1 MSLRALFVS
10 ISMFALACSSS
21 AQLTQPPTPPA
32 GGDETTFDLSVVD
45 ARLSDVMTHVEALSR
60 VDMSPQWRTA
70 RIESGLDPDAT
81 ITLDVRRVSLPELL
95 EQADAPDAWPTDR
108 STWQRLPNGTIELG
122 PRTVLN
128 RRTRTVI
135 YDIDALVLE
144 APNFTAAPTL
154 DLQQALQQAQSGAG
168 GGGLPLEEETDDPA
182 LPTTP
187 LERAEEIAALVRE
200 FVEPEQWTENGG
212 AGATMRLWRGKL
224 VVRAPGY
231 IHRQLQ

>member
-1 MSLRALFVS
+1 MT
-10 ISMFALACSSS
+10 SSS
-21 AQLTQPPTPPA
+21 KKKRHVFEMLAVCMLLAQSATNPAEWTINYEAVLARAATKPDVQATVREPLEEARPT
-32 GGDETTFDLSVVD
+32 
-45 ARLSDVMTHVEALSR
+45 VEL
-60 VDMSPQWRTA
+60 
-70 RIESGLDPDAT
+70 
-81 ITLDVRRVSLPELL
+81 LL

-108 STWQRLPNGTIELG
+108 STWQRPPNGTIELG